1 MQLLSIDVGIKNL
14 AICILEPIFP
24 QFEQNRNAV
33 RILKWDIID
42 ISTNRTT
49 ICEYDSCMSSAT
61 FIYQSKHLCRSHAK
75 KTFPS
80 IHFPKST
87 TSLSSIK
94 KMNVKQLDAFILK
107 YKLDIDNHANN
118 NCDVPKKQKRTH
130 CKADKLQL
138 ISSYIDNNFFE
149 PVDSVNA
156 SKVHLKVV
164 ACNIKTRFTELI
176 SNYNITHVAI
186 ENQFGPL
193 AVRMKSVQGMIT
205 QFFVMVDETIDIQF
219 VSSSNKLKL
228 GETSTSTSS
237 ENDNKD
243 CKSSN
248 ITPYAA
254 RKKKGIDNYRCF
266 VLSNP
271 DSISHDMQTHF
282 DQHPKQDDLADSFLQ
297 GMWVLIRGNPPL
309 TPVSTSV

>member
-24 QFEQNRNAV
+24 QFEQNRNSV

-49 ICEYDSCMSSAT
+49 ICEYDSCMSPAT
-61 FIYQSKHLCRSHAK
+61 FIYQSNHFCRSHAK
-75 KTFPS
+75 ERFPS
-80 IHFPKST
+80 IHFPKSN
-87 TSLSSIK
+87 TSLTSIN

-107 YKLDIDNHANN
+107 YKLDIDNITIKN
-118 NCDVPKKQKRTH
+118 QKRTH

-138 ISSYIDNNFFE
+138 IKTYIETNFFE

-205 QFFVMVDETIDIQF
+205 QFFVMVDDTIDIQF

-228 GETSTSTSS
+228 GETSSSTNSGD
-237 ENDNKD
+237 DNKD
-243 CKSSN
+243 CESSN

-254 RKKKGIDNYRCF
+254 RKKKGIDNYRYF
-266 VLSNP
+266 VLLNP
-271 DSISHDMQTHF
+271 ESISQDMQTHF

-297 GMWVLIRGNPPL
+297 GMWVLCKSNYSIKY
-309 TPVSTSV
+309 

>member
-49 ICEYDSCMSSAT
+49 ICEYNSCMSPAT
-61 FIYQSKHLCRSHAK
+61 FIYQSKHFCRSHAK

-80 IHFPKST
+80 IHFPKIN
-87 TSLSSIK
+87 TSLTSIN
-94 KMNVKQLDAFILK
+94 KMNVKQLDEFILK
-107 YKLDIDNHANN
+107 YNLDINN
-118 NCDVPKKQKRTH
+118 IKKQKRSH

-138 ISSYIDNNFFE
+138 IKTYIETNFFE

-156 SKVHLKVV
+156 SKVHLKIV
-164 ACNIKTRFTELI
+164 ACNIKSRFTELI
-176 SNYNITHVAI
+176 INYNITHVAI

-228 GETSTSTSS
+228 GETSTSTPSDD
-237 ENDNKD
+237 DNKD
-243 CKSSN
+243 CKSPN

-266 VLSNP
+266 VLTNP
-271 DSISHDMQTHF
+271 DSISQDMQTHF

-309 TPVSTSV
+309 TPVSTSL